1 MTSTHPPRNTGTHT
15 VPSAA
20 TRRMTT
26 AATDPG
32 DIRVVHR
39 HGPRRPRPW
48 WDTIMPP
55 AMPTDPAAPRSPDPR
70 HPRARNPYPRRAR
83 PASSA
88 TRC

>member
-1 MTSTHPPRNTGTHT
+1 MTSTHPPRNASNH
-15 VPSAA
+15 SAA
-20 TRRMTT
+20 NAAARRITT

-32 DIRVVHR
+32 DIFVHR
-39 HGPRRPRPW
+39 HASHRPRPW

-83 PASSA
+83 PARSA